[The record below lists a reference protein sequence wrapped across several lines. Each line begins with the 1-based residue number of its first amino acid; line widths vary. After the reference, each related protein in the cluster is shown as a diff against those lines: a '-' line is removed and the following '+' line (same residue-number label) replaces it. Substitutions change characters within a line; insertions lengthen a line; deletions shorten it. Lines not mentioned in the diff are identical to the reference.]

1 MNITNNVAQPSFQ
14 ARLKK
19 NTLVTQTVNKM
30 NTKQLEQFSNALTSL
45 SKVSPNDVVEI
56 SVDSVKSKTSKAMY
70 AWDNIY
76 YVGVKG
82 DKKSQVAFKTDF
94 AKPGEMG
101 EAESLTPKNLIDI
114 MKKIADPKTEESKT
128 VFRNREQRDVK
139 KEVFEM
145 MA

>member
-76 YVGVKG
+76 YVGIKG

-114 MKKIADPKTEESKT
+114 VKKLADPKTEESKT
-128 VFRNREQRDVK
+128 VFANREQRDVK
-139 KEVFEM
+139 KEVFDLL
-145 MA
+145 A

>member
-1 MNITNNVAQPSFQ
+1 MNITNNTTQPSFQ

-45 SKVSPNDVVEI
+45 SKISPNDVVEI

-114 MKKIADPKTEESKT
+114 VKKIADPKTEECKT
-128 VFRNREQRDVK
+128 VFGNHEQRDVK
-139 KEVFEM
+139 KEVFDLL
-145 MA
+145 A